1 MKIKIYLSDW
11 FYNMGIVGFRRII
24 KFQEDYKFLN
34 LENYGY
40 EEKDNYIEFNSDL
53 LKEFHDYYFEYF
65 LDRYNMAKFQSN
77 QLDMWFNLCRK
88 EGKFKEYIKYVKNI
102 VKINNDKIKKIDGIL
117 YLTADE
123 IYKNIGII
131 KGQEQLSELE
141 ELLKRYKDI
150 LNIKNIN
157 EKITLNKFK
166 SIMSNSFYGQVSFFN
181 VLNTAKTIEEQ
192 KEIMFKDYIKSII
205 ETENLK
211 GLIAH
216 TEFENFKVDIDS
228 KLKDKTLPKNVE
240 KIYKNLDKK
249 FIKKKKSME
258 DIKQYIEGDDFSLC
272 QMCGERKS
280 IGNEYGEGDFVPLAV
295 STDNSRNMFWNFNT
309 SIPLCDVCRLI
320 LLCTAAG
327 ATDIYKGYIGE
338 NLDSKDKQYFAFV
351 NMDTSFRDLFKTN
364 ENFNLKKDKENPF
377 KELIFDIVSEAKERS
392 VWQLQNI
399 LYIEFNSD
407 YSSKNCKM
415 NYFNIP
421 KFIAE
426 FLQAKAD
433 LMDSIKDEKFKAE
446 IVNNILCNEDIKFT
460 VDRKLRD
467 VLTGRYGNT
476 GDCYKAVA
484 IRYYLNI
491 SKGGKKKMGSE
502 VDDKKLKFIYMRGME
517 LNKYF
522 TTNGAENKINGIAY
536 RLLNASKSN
545 NKKEFMDTLIRI
557 HLTAE
562 KEIPSIFLD
571 IMAEKE
577 LDFEEIA
584 QSFIAGFISKGSSK
598 KENNETKNGN

>member
-11 FYNMGIVGFRRII
+11 FYNMGIVGFRRILSY
-24 KFQEDYKFLN
+24 QEDYKFLK
-34 LENYGY
+34 LTDYEY

-53 LKEFHDYYFEYF
+53 LKEFHNYYFEYF
-65 LDRYNMAKFQSN
+65 LDRYNMAKFQSS

-88 EGKFKEYIKYVKNI
+88 EGKFKEYIKYVKSI
-102 VKINNDKIKKIDGIL
+102 VKINNDKIKKIDDDT
-117 YLTADE
+117 YLIADE
-123 IYKNIGII
+123 IYKSIGNM
-131 KGQEQLSELE
+131 KNQEQMSELE

-150 LNIKNIN
+150 LSLKSIN

-166 SIMSNSFYGQVSFFN
+166 SILSSSFYGQVSFFN

-192 KEIMFKDYIKSII
+192 KGIMFKDYIRSFI
-205 ETENLK
+205 EIENLK
-211 GLIAH
+211 NLIAH
-216 TEFENFKVDIDS
+216 NEFENLKEDIES

-240 KIYKNLDKK
+240 KLYKNLDKK

-258 DIKQYIEGDDFSLC
+258 DIKRYLEGDDFSSC
-272 QMCGERKS
+272 QMCGEHKS

-309 SIPLCDVCRLI
+309 STPLCDICKLI

-327 ATDIYKGYIGE
+327 ATDIYKGYMSE
-338 NLDSKDKQYFAFV
+338 NLDFKDKQYFAFV
-351 NMDTSFRDLFKTN
+351 NMDTSFNDLFKKN
-364 ENFNLKKDKENPF
+364 NNFNSKKDKENPF
-377 KELIFDIVSEAKERS
+377 KELIFDIVTEANERS

-399 LYIEFNSD
+399 LYVEFNSD
-407 YSSKNCKM
+407 YNSKNCKM

-426 FLQAKAD
+426 FFRAKAN
-433 LMDSIKDEKFKAE
+433 LVDSIKDEKFKAE
-446 IVNNILCNEDIKFT
+446 IVNNILSNEDIKFT
-460 VDRKLRD
+460 IDRKLRD

-476 GDCYKAVA
+476 ADCYKAVA
-484 IRYYLNI
+484 VRYYLKV
-491 SKGGKKKMGSE
+491 SKGGKKKMGFE
-502 VDDKKLKFIYMRGME
+502 VDDKKLKFIYMRGTD
-517 LNKYF
+517 LNKYY
-522 TTNGAENKINGIAY
+522 TTHGAENKISSIAY

-557 HLTAE
+557 HLNAE
-562 KEIPSIFLD
+562 MEIPTIFLD
-571 IMAEKE
+571 IMSEKE

-584 QSFIAGFISKGSSK
+584 QSFIAGFISKGFSK